1 MLCKVGEK
9 DWLEKASFPNLRGM
23 KTFLATFAITSLAI
37 AGSAVSAEL
46 PVLPE
51 KQWVGFWVG
60 YEQRDFDFG
69 VGGKGEGELFLKE
82 RGREGFER
90 ISLFRTLKVH
100 YIVEEEIGGK
110 WQRRTLEEDLFET
123 TQAASAEVEK
133 FEFVAAYK
141 GGTKIQVGHFL
152 DGKMI
157 QISSQLVST
166 ESNNPIRVGVEVVFP
181 DLYRLQGDITERELK
196 KKMKGDE
203 VRAVR
208 LDGKKFKYDIYEEV
222 SLEDEA
228 VLGKGAIEF
237 SLESQSLADKTISLS
252 LGAPKTGKILFSQ
265 KTPLHSGFA
274 ATWYPEKGVDS
285 KVAPALL
292 IKVD

>member
-1 MLCKVGEK
+1 MGEK
-9 DWLEKASFPNLRGM
+9 DWLEKSSFPNLWGM
-23 KTFLATFAITSLAI
+23 KTFLAAASIASLAI
-37 AGSAVSAEL
+37 VGPAVSAEL

-51 KQWVGFWVG
+51 KPWIGFWIG

-82 RGREGFER
+82 RGREGVER
-90 ISLFRTLKVH
+90 ISLFRSLKVH

-110 WQRRTLEEDLFET
+110 WQRRTLEENLFET
-123 TQAASAEVEK
+123 EQAASAEVEK

-141 GGTKIQVGHFL
+141 GETKIRVGHFF
-152 DGKMI
+152 DGKEI
-157 QISSQLVST
+157 QISTELVST
-166 ESNNPIRVGVEVVFP
+166 ESKNPIRVGVEVVFP
-181 DLYRLQGDITERELK
+181 DLYRLNEEISERELK

-237 SLESQSLADKTISLS
+237 SLESQNLAKKTINLS
-252 LGAPKTGKILFSQ
+252 LGAPKTGKFLFSQ
-265 KTPLHSGFA
+265 KKPLHSGFA
-274 ATWYPEKGVDS
+274 AIWYPEKVADS
-285 KVAPALL
+285 KVLPVLV
-292 IKVD
+292 IEVD